1 MKFRRFF
8 LVMYAIAATQLLMTQ
23 VVFGMGSDSGST
35 GATKPALNV
44 DFENGKKSIDQ
55 KEWDAAIT
63 SFNKV
68 IAMDPKNADAFN
80 YLGFAN
86 RQKGLYDKAFGYYNS
101 ALRLNPTHK
110 GANEYIGEA
119 YLQIGDLANAEKH
132 LSKLDDICT
141 FGCAEYS
148 LLKRAVADYK
158 QKNG

>member
-8 LVMYAIAATQLLMTQ
+8 LLMYTIAATQMLMTQ
-23 VVFGMGSDSGST
+23 VVFGMGSDSGSSNV
-35 GATKPALNV
+35 AKPALNV
-44 DFENGKKSIDQ
+44 DFEAGKKAIDQ
-55 KEWDAAIT
+55 SDWAGAIS
-63 SFNKV
+63 SFGKV
-68 IAMDPKNADAFN
+68 IAFDPKNADAFN
-80 YLGFAN
+80 YLGYAN
-86 RQKGLYDKAFGYYNS
+86 RQLGDYQKAFGYYNS
-101 ALRLNPTHK
+101 ALRLNPNHK

-119 YLQIGDLANAEKH
+119 YLKQGDLANAEKH